1 MAAHYK
7 IAALHGH
14 QAAAVVAEAQQRQ
27 RSQPIDRVLD
37 APRRAQEAV
46 TYARDRGFEREAVTD
61 ERLLMR
67 DALRRG
73 MGDITYPEIRKN
85 FDQRIAAG
93 EFQSVEGTKHSTGR
107 QFTTPETI
115 AMERSAIQSLRLGQN
130 AVEPIMSA
138 AAAAE
143 HASSRPQLNEG
154 QRAAIEEILTS
165 RDRVHGLQGLAGTGK
180 TTALDAIREGAE
192 RSGYAVEGFA
202 PTSKAANQLR
212 DAGISADTLQGF
224 LARGGREQT
233 AGDPASR
240 HLYMLDE
247 SSLASTRQ
255 MRDFLEKIG
264 PQDRVLVIGDTRQH
278 QGVEA
283 GKPFEQMQDAGMRT
297 THLDKIV
304 RQRDPELLAAV
315 EKLSKNETASG
326 HLHAAATGP
335 SDARFRTAR
344 RGSLRSRR
352 TMPPSR
358 RTRSS
363 SRPTMPA
370 AARSIARSGSSCRTP
385 ARSRATISSSPP

>member
-1 MAAHYK
+1 M
-7 IAALHGH
+7 
-14 QAAAVVAEAQQRQ
+14 
-27 RSQPIDRVLD
+27 
-37 APRRAQEAV
+37 
-46 TYARDRGFEREAVTD
+46 TYARDRGFEREAVSD

-85 FDQRIAAG
+85 FDQRIVAG
-93 EFQSVEGTKHSTGR
+93 EFQSVEGTKHATGR

-115 AMERSAIQSLRLGQN
+115 AMERSAIESLRLGQN

-138 AAAAE
+138 AAATQ
-143 HASSRPQLNEG
+143 HASSRPHLNDG

-224 LARGGREQT
+224 LARGGREQA

-255 MRDFLEKIG
+255 MRDFLDKIG

-315 EKLSKNETASG
+315 EKLSRNETATG
-326 HLHAAATGP
+326 IMHAAAAGTSDGDSGP
-335 SDARFRTAR
+335 RGTDRCHREGLCRQAGEHDHRLAR
-344 RGSLRSRR
+344 
-352 TMPPSR
+352 
-358 RTRSS
+358 
-363 SRPTMPA
+363 
-370 AARSIARSGSSCRTP
+370 
-385 ARSRATISSSPP
+385 